1 MSRLVA
7 EGAMIALPWNTVRIE
22 LSNVSGSVSLSRKPE
37 APAVMAAIT
46 YSSKSNVVRMITR
59 VGRSSADS
67 AETVASAA
75 GLAESAALPGAAES
89 EVIRLVASMPSMPG
103 MRTSISTTSGC
114 RDSANATAWAPSD
127 ACPTTSISGCEPMTM
142 AKPARTSSWSSAI
155 ITRMLLL
162 SFMLSTVS
170 VSYRSAAP

>member
-1 MSRLVA
+1 
-7 EGAMIALPWNTVRIE
+7 
-22 LSNVSGSVSLSRKPE
+22 
-37 APAVMAAIT
+37 MAAIT

-89 EVIRLVASMPSMPG
+89 EVIRLVASMPG